1 MDRARILIADEDEV
15 LTRTVSWLLREQ
27 GYETAVADRGN
38 DHREGG
44 DWVLA
49 ALAAH
54 RPDLLVIDI
63 LMRETDGYALLQR
76 INADER
82 WRDMPVLVVS
92 ALPAEEAAAHLLSL
106 GATDFISK
114 PFHVRELLAR
124 IRAQLRIRHELLH
137 ARSAL
142 RSTEVELQ
150 RARAEA
156 ESRRKIVD
164 ILHEVTGDFSSEEL
178 YQILVRRVARALD
191 ISHCSLVL
199 ARPGDRTG
207 VVAAAY
213 EAPGLA
219 RLEIQLERY
228 PEIRA
233 ALETGEPVL
242 IEDLDESALYNDV
255 RLDWAATGTMV
266 PFRSVVALP
275 FRLDGEQAG
284 VIFLRTLL
292 DEPPLGRADVEFADT
307 VVRAAVAAIRRAQLI
322 EAARA
327 DKARLEVLALTD
339 PLTQTHN
346 RRALMDRLSAEVER
360 ARRYALHLSMLMVD
374 LDHFKAV
381 NDSYGH
387 VIGDDVLRGV
397 SRVLQREARAV
408 DVVAR
413 FGGEEFVI
421 VLPET
426 AEEGAVALAERIR
439 ARVAETPPVPGGEYG
454 WLRVTVSI
462 GVATIPSP
470 RVNSPEDLIALAD
483 EALYRAKARGRNCV
497 CT

>member
-1 MDRARILIADEDEV
+1 MDRPRILIADEDDV
-15 LTRTVSWLLREQ
+15 LARTISWLLKEQ
-27 GYETAVADRGN
+27 GFDVTVTL
-38 DHREGG
+38 GG
-44 DWVLA
+44 ERLLE
-49 ALAAH
+49 ALAEH
-54 RPDLLVIDI
+54 EPDLLMFDVM
-63 LMRETDGYALLQR
+63 MRGVDGYDLLHR
-76 INADER
+76 INADPR

-92 ALPAEEAAAHLLSL
+92 ALPTDEATARLLSL
-106 GATDFISK
+106 GATDFVSK

-124 IRAQLRIRHELLH
+124 IRMQLRVRQELLH

-142 RSTEVELQ
+142 RSTEVELD
-150 RARAEA
+150 RVRTEA
-156 ESRRKIVD
+156 ENRRKIVD

-178 YQILVRRVARALD
+178 YHILVRRVARALD

-199 ARPGDRTG
+199 ARPGDQVG

-219 RLEIQLERY
+219 HLEIRLERY

-242 IEDLDESALYNDV
+242 IEDVDASALYNDV
-255 RLDWAATGTMV
+255 RLDWAAAGTLV
-266 PFRSVVALP
+266 PYRSVVALP

-292 DEPPLGRADVEFADT
+292 DEAPLATSDVEFADT
-307 VVRAAVAAIRRAQLI
+307 VVGAGVAAIRRAQMI
-322 EAARA
+322 ESTRA
-327 DKARLEVLALTD
+327 DKARFEVLALTD

-346 RRALMDRLSAEVER
+346 RRALMERLTSELER
-360 ARRYALHLSMLMVD
+360 ARRYALHLSVLMVD
-374 LDHFKAV
+374 LDHFKAI

-387 VIGDDVLRGV
+387 VVGDEVLRGV

-413 FGGEEFVI
+413 FGGEEFVV

-426 AEEGAVALAERIR
+426 GEDGAVALAERIR
-439 ARVAETPPVPGGEYG
+439 ARVEETPPVTGGEYG

-462 GVATIPSP
+462 GVATVPSP
-470 RVNSPEDLIALAD
+470 RVNSPEELIAVAD
-483 EALYRAKARGRNCV
+483 EALYRAKAQGRNRV
-497 CT
+497 CS

>member
-1 MDRARILIADEDEV
+1 MDRPRILIADEDDV
-15 LTRTVSWLLREQ
+15 LARTISWLLKEQ
-27 GYETAVADRGN
+27 GFDVTVTL
-38 DHREGG
+38 GG
-44 DWVLA
+44 ERLLE
-49 ALAAH
+49 ALAEH
-54 RPDLLVIDI
+54 EPDLLMFDVM
-63 LMRETDGYALLQR
+63 MRGVDGYDLLHR
-76 INADER
+76 INADPR

-92 ALPAEEAAAHLLSL
+92 ALPTDEATARLLSL
-106 GATDFISK
+106 GATDFVSK

-124 IRAQLRIRHELLH
+124 IRMQLRVRQELLH

-142 RSTEVELQ
+142 RSTEVELD
-150 RARAEA
+150 RVRTEA
-156 ESRRKIVD
+156 ENRRKIVD

-178 YQILVRRVARALD
+178 YHILVRRVARALD

-199 ARPGDRTG
+199 ARPGDQVG

-219 RLEIQLERY
+219 HLEIRLERY

-242 IEDLDESALYNDV
+242 IEDVDASALYNDV
-255 RLDWAATGTMV
+255 RLDWAAAGTLV
-266 PFRSVVALP
+266 PYRSVVALP

-292 DEPPLGRADVEFADT
+292 DEAPLATSDVEFADT
-307 VVRAAVAAIRRAQLI
+307 GVRAAVAAIRRAQMI
-322 EAARA
+322 ESTRA
-327 DKARLEVLALTD
+327 DKARFEVLALTD

-346 RRALMDRLSAEVER
+346 RRALMERLTSELER
-360 ARRYALHLSMLMVD
+360 ARRYALHLSVLMVD
-374 LDHFKAV
+374 LDHFEAI
-381 NDSYGH
+381 NESYGH
-387 VIGDDVLRGV
+387 VVGDEVLRGV

-413 FGGEEFVI
+413 FGGEEFVV

-426 AEEGAVALAERIR
+426 GEDGAVALAERIR
-439 ARVAETPPVPGGEYG
+439 ARVEETPPVTGGEYG

-462 GVATIPSP
+462 GVATVPSP
-470 RVNSPEDLIALAD
+470 RVNSPEELIAVAD
-483 EALYRAKARGRNCV
+483 EALYRAKAQGRNRV
-497 CT
+497 CS

>member
-1 MDRARILIADEDEV
+1 MDRPRILIADEDDV
-15 LTRTVSWLLREQ
+15 LARTISWLLKEQ
-27 GYETAVADRGN
+27 GFDVTVTL
-38 DHREGG
+38 GG
-44 DWVLA
+44 ERVLE
-49 ALAAH
+49 ALAEH
-54 RPDLLVIDI
+54 EPDLLMFDVM
-63 LMRETDGYALLQR
+63 MRGVDGYDLLHR
-76 INADER
+76 INADPR

-92 ALPAEEAAAHLLSL
+92 ALPTDEATARLLSL
-106 GATDFISK
+106 GATDFVSK

-124 IRAQLRIRHELLH
+124 IRMQLRVRQELLH

-142 RSTEVELQ
+142 RSTEVELD
-150 RARAEA
+150 RVRAEA
-156 ESRRKIVD
+156 ENRRKIVD

-178 YQILVRRVARALD
+178 YHILVRRVARALD

-199 ARPGDRTG
+199 ARPGDQVG

-219 RLEIQLERY
+219 HLEIRLERY

-242 IEDLDESALYNDV
+242 IEDVDASALYNDV
-255 RLDWAATGTMV
+255 RLDWAAAGTLV
-266 PFRSVVALP
+266 PYRSVVALP

-292 DEPPLGRADVEFADT
+292 DEAPLATSDVEFADT
-307 VVRAAVAAIRRAQLI
+307 VVRAAVAAIRRAQMI
-322 EAARA
+322 ESTRA
-327 DKARLEVLALTD
+327 DKARFEVLALTD

-346 RRALMDRLSAEVER
+346 RRALMERLTSELER
-360 ARRYALHLSMLMVD
+360 ARRYALHLSVLMVD
-374 LDHFKAV
+374 LDHFKAI

-387 VIGDDVLRGV
+387 VVGDEVLRGV

-413 FGGEEFVI
+413 FGGEEFVV

-426 AEEGAVALAERIR
+426 GEDGAVALAERIR
-439 ARVAETPPVPGGEYG
+439 ARVEETPPVTGGEYG

-462 GVATIPSP
+462 GVATVPSP
-470 RVNSPEDLIALAD
+470 RVNSPEELIAVAD
-483 EALYRAKARGRNCV
+483 EALYRAKAQGRNRV
-497 CT
+497 CS

>member
-1 MDRARILIADEDEV
+1 MDRARILIADEDDV
-15 LTRTVSWLLREQ
+15 LARTISWLLKEQ
-27 GYETAVADRGN
+27 GFDVTVTL
-38 DHREGG
+38 GG
-44 DWVLA
+44 ERVLD
-49 ALAAH
+49 ALVEH
-54 RPDLLVIDI
+54 EPDLLMFDVM
-63 LMRETDGYALLQR
+63 MRGVDGYDLLHR
-76 INADER
+76 INADPR

-92 ALPAEEAAAHLLSL
+92 AMPTDEATARLLSL
-106 GATDFISK
+106 GATDFVSK

-124 IRAQLRIRHELLH
+124 IRMQLRVRQELVH

-142 RSTEVELQ
+142 RSTEVELD
-150 RARAEA
+150 RVRAEA
-156 ESRRKIVD
+156 ENRRKIVD

-178 YQILVRRVARALD
+178 YHILVRRVARALD

-199 ARPGDRTG
+199 ARPGDQVG

-219 RLEIQLERY
+219 HLEIRLERY

-242 IEDLDESALYNDV
+242 IEDVDASALYNDV
-255 RLDWAATGTMV
+255 RLDWAAAGTLV
-266 PFRSVVALP
+266 PYRSVVALP

-292 DEPPLGRADVEFADT
+292 DEASLGRPDVEFADT
-307 VVRAAVAAIRRAQLI
+307 VVRAAVAAIRRAQMI
-322 EAARA
+322 ESTRA
-327 DKARLEVLALTD
+327 DKARFEVLALTD

-346 RRALMDRLSAEVER
+346 RRALMERLTSELER
-360 ARRYALHLSMLMVD
+360 ARRYALHLSVLMVD
-374 LDHFKAV
+374 LDHFKAI

-387 VIGDDVLRGV
+387 VVGDEVLRGV

-408 DVVAR
+408 DIVAR
-413 FGGEEFVI
+413 FGGEEFVV

-426 AEEGAVALAERIR
+426 GEEGAVALAERIR
-439 ARVAETPPVPGGEYG
+439 ARVEETPPVTGGEYG

-462 GVATIPSP
+462 GVATVPST
-470 RVNSPEDLIALAD
+470 RVNSPEELIAVAD
-483 EALYRAKARGRNCV
+483 EALYRAKAQGRNRV
-497 CT
+497 CS

>member
-1 MDRARILIADEDEV
+1 MDRARILIADEDEA
-15 LTRTVSWLLREQ
+15 LTRTVAWLLREQ
-27 GYETAVADRGN
+27 GYDVAVAP
-38 DHREGG
+38 GG
-44 DWVLA
+44 ARVIEL
-49 ALAAH
+49 LEAH
-54 RPDLLVIDI
+54 APDLLMIDVQ
-63 LMRETDGYALLQR
+63 MRAVDGYDLLRR
-76 INADER
+76 INADAR
-82 WRDMPVLVVS
+82 WHDVPVLVVS
-92 ALPAEEAAAHLLSL
+92 ALPADEAMTQLLSL

-124 IRAQLRIRHELLH
+124 IRVQLRIRQELLH

-142 RSTEVELQ
+142 KSTQVELT

-156 ESRRKIVD
+156 ESRRKMVD

-191 ISHCSLVL
+191 ISHCSLIL
-199 ARPGDRTG
+199 ARPGDETG
-207 VVAAAY
+207 IVAAAY
-213 EAPGLA
+213 EAPGLT
-219 RLEIQLERY
+219 RLEVRLDRY
-228 PEIRA
+228 PEIQS

-242 IEDLDESALYNDV
+242 IEDVDQSPLYNDV

-266 PFRSVVALP
+266 PFRSVIALP
-275 FRLDGEQAG
+275 FQLDGEQAG

-292 DEPPLGRADVEFADT
+292 DEPPLGHSDVEFADT
-307 VVRAAVAAIRRAQLI
+307 VVRAAVAAIRRAQMI
-322 EAARA
+322 ESTRA

-346 RRALMDRLSAEVER
+346 RRALMERLTAELER
-360 ARRYALHLSMLMVD
+360 ARRYALQLSMLMID

-387 VIGDDVLRGV
+387 VVGDEVLRGV
-397 SRVLQREARAV
+397 SRILQREARAV

-413 FGGEEFVI
+413 FGGEEFVV

-426 AEEGAVALAERIR
+426 GEEGAMALAERIR
-439 ARVAETPPVPGGEYG
+439 SRVAETPPLSGGEYG

-483 EALYRAKARGRNCV
+483 EALYRAKAQGRNRV
-497 CT
+497 CS

>member
-1 MDRARILIADEDEV
+1 MDRARILIADEDDV
-15 LTRTVSWLLREQ
+15 LARTISWLLKEQ
-27 GYETAVADRGN
+27 GFDVTVTL
-38 DHREGG
+38 GG
-44 DWVLA
+44 ERLLE
-49 ALAAH
+49 ALAEH
-54 RPDLLVIDI
+54 EPDLLMFDVM
-63 LMRETDGYALLQR
+63 MRGVDGYDLLHR
-76 INADER
+76 INADPR

-92 ALPAEEAAAHLLSL
+92 ALPTDEATARLLSL
-106 GATDFISK
+106 GATDFVSK

-124 IRAQLRIRHELLH
+124 IRMQLRVRQELLH

-142 RSTEVELQ
+142 RSTEVELD
-150 RARAEA
+150 RVRTEA
-156 ESRRKIVD
+156 ENRRKIVD

-178 YQILVRRVARALD
+178 YHILVRRVARALD

-199 ARPGDRTG
+199 ARPGDQVG

-219 RLEIQLERY
+219 HLEIRLERY

-242 IEDLDESALYNDV
+242 IEDVDASALYNDV
-255 RLDWAATGTMV
+255 RLDWAAAGTLV
-266 PFRSVVALP
+266 PYRSVVALP

-292 DEPPLGRADVEFADT
+292 DEAPLATSDVEFADT
-307 VVRAAVAAIRRAQLI
+307 VVRAAVAAIRRAQMI
-322 EAARA
+322 ESTRA
-327 DKARLEVLALTD
+327 DKARFEVLALTD

-346 RRALMDRLSAEVER
+346 RRALMERLTSELER
-360 ARRYALHLSMLMVD
+360 ARRYALHLSVLMVD
-374 LDHFKAV
+374 LDHFKAI

-387 VIGDDVLRGV
+387 VVGDEVLRGV

-413 FGGEEFVI
+413 FGGEEFVV

-426 AEEGAVALAERIR
+426 GEDGAVALAERIR
-439 ARVAETPPVPGGEYG
+439 ARVEETPPVTGGEYG

-462 GVATIPSP
+462 GVATVPSP
-470 RVNSPEDLIALAD
+470 RVNSPEELIAVAD
-483 EALYRAKARGRNCV
+483 EALYRAKAQGRNRV
-497 CT
+497 CS

>member
-1 MDRARILIADEDEV
+1 MDRPRILIADEDDV
-15 LTRTVSWLLREQ
+15 LARTISWLLKEQ
-27 GYETAVADRGN
+27 GFDVTVTL
-38 DHREGG
+38 GG
-44 DWVLA
+44 ERLLE
-49 ALAAH
+49 ALAEH
-54 RPDLLVIDI
+54 EPDLLMFDVM
-63 LMRETDGYALLQR
+63 MRGVDGYDLLHR
-76 INADER
+76 INADPR

-92 ALPAEEAAAHLLSL
+92 ALPTDEATARLLSL
-106 GATDFISK
+106 GATDFVSK

-124 IRAQLRIRHELLH
+124 IRMQLRVRQELLH

-142 RSTEVELQ
+142 RSTEVELD
-150 RARAEA
+150 RVRTEA
-156 ESRRKIVD
+156 ENRRKIVD

-178 YQILVRRVARALD
+178 YHILVRRVARALD

-199 ARPGDRTG
+199 ARPGDQVG

-219 RLEIQLERY
+219 HLEIRLERY

-242 IEDLDESALYNDV
+242 IEDVDASALYNDV
-255 RLDWAATGTMV
+255 RLDWAAAGTLV
-266 PFRSVVALP
+266 PYRSVVALP

-292 DEPPLGRADVEFADT
+292 DEAPLATSDVEFADT
-307 VVRAAVAAIRRAQLI
+307 VVRAAVAAIRRAQMI
-322 EAARA
+322 ESTRA
-327 DKARLEVLALTD
+327 DKARFEVLALTD

-346 RRALMDRLSAEVER
+346 RRALMERLTSELER
-360 ARRYALHLSMLMVD
+360 ARRYALHLSVLMVD
-374 LDHFKAV
+374 LDHFKAI

-387 VIGDDVLRGV
+387 VVGDEVLRGV

-413 FGGEEFVI
+413 FGGEEFVV

-426 AEEGAVALAERIR
+426 GEDGAVALAERIR
-439 ARVAETPPVPGGEYG
+439 ARVEETPPVTGGEYG

-462 GVATIPSP
+462 GVATVPSP
-470 RVNSPEDLIALAD
+470 RVNSPEELIAVAD
-483 EALYRAKARGRNCV
+483 EALYRAKAQGRNRV
-497 CT
+497 CS

>member
-1 MDRARILIADEDEV
+1 MDRARILIADEDDV
-15 LTRTVSWLLREQ
+15 LARTISWLLKEQ
-27 GYETAVADRGN
+27 GYDVTVTL
-38 DHREGG
+38 GG
-44 DWVLA
+44 ERLLE
-49 ALAAH
+49 ALTEQE
-54 RPDLLVIDI
+54 PDLLMFDVM
-63 LMRETDGYALLQR
+63 MRGVDGYDLLHR
-76 INADER
+76 INADPR

-92 ALPAEEAAAHLLSL
+92 ALPTDEATARLLSL
-106 GATDFISK
+106 GATDFVSK

-124 IRAQLRIRHELLH
+124 IRMQLRVRQELLH

-142 RSTEVELQ
+142 RSTEVELD
-150 RARAEA
+150 RVRAEA
-156 ESRRKIVD
+156 ENRRKIVD

-178 YQILVRRVARALD
+178 YHILVRRVARALD

-199 ARPGDRTG
+199 ARPGDQVG

-219 RLEIQLERY
+219 HLEIRLERY

-242 IEDLDESALYNDV
+242 IEDVDASALYNDV
-255 RLDWAATGTMV
+255 RLDWAAAGTLV
-266 PFRSVVALP
+266 PYRSVVALP

-292 DEPPLGRADVEFADT
+292 DEPPLARADVEFADT
-307 VVRAAVAAIRRAQLI
+307 VVRAAVAAIRRAQMI
-322 EAARA
+322 ESTRA
-327 DKARLEVLALTD
+327 DKARFEVLALTD

-346 RRALMDRLSAEVER
+346 RRALMERLTSELER
-360 ARRYALHLSMLMVD
+360 ARRYALHLSVLMVD
-374 LDHFKAV
+374 LDHFKLI

-387 VIGDDVLRGV
+387 VVGDEVLRGV

-413 FGGEEFVI
+413 FGGEEFLV

-426 AEEGAVALAERIR
+426 GEEGAVALAERIR
-439 ARVAETPPVPGGEYG
+439 ARVEETPPVTGGEYG

-462 GVATIPSP
+462 GVATVPSP
-470 RVNSPEDLIALAD
+470 RVNSPEELIAVAD
-483 EALYRAKARGRNCV
+483 EALYRAKAQGRNRV
-497 CT
+497 CS

>member
-1 MDRARILIADEDEV
+1 MDRARILIADEDEA
-15 LTRTVSWLLREQ
+15 LSRTVSWLLREQ
-27 GYETAVADRGN
+27 GYEVAVAP
-38 DHREGG
+38 GG
-44 DWVLA
+44 ARVIESLEA
-49 ALAAH
+49 YA
-54 RPDLLVIDI
+54 PDLLMVDVQ
-63 LMRETDGYALLQR
+63 MREVDGYDLLR
-76 INADER
+76 RVNADTR
-82 WRDMPVLVVS
+82 WHDMPVLVVS
-92 ALPAEEAAAHLLSL
+92 ALPAEEAMTQLLSL

-124 IRAQLRIRHELLH
+124 IRVQLRIRQELLH

-142 RSTEVELQ
+142 KSTQVELT

-156 ESRRKIVD
+156 ESRRKMVD

-191 ISHCSLVL
+191 ISHCSLIL
-199 ARPGDRTG
+199 ARPGDETG
-207 VVAAAY
+207 IVAAAY
-213 EAPGLA
+213 EAPGLT
-219 RLEIQLERY
+219 RLEVRLERY
-228 PEIRA
+228 PEIQS

-242 IEDLDESALYNDV
+242 IEDLDQSALYNDV

-266 PFRSVVALP
+266 PFRSVIALP

-292 DEPPLGRADVEFADT
+292 DEPPLGRSDVEFADT
-307 VVRAAVAAIRRAQLI
+307 VVRAAVAAIRRAQMI
-322 EAARA
+322 ESTRA

-346 RRALMDRLSAEVER
+346 RRALMERLTAELER
-360 ARRYALHLSMLMVD
+360 ARRYALQLSMLMID

-387 VIGDDVLRGV
+387 VVGDEVLRGV
-397 SRVLQREARAV
+397 SRILQREARAV

-413 FGGEEFVI
+413 FGGEEFVV

-426 AEEGAVALAERIR
+426 GEEGAMSLAERIR
-439 ARVAETPPVPGGEYG
+439 SRVAETPPLSGGEYG

-462 GVATIPSP
+462 GVATVPSP

-483 EALYRAKARGRNCV
+483 EALYRAKAQGRNRV
-497 CT
+497 CS

>member
-1 MDRARILIADEDEV
+1 MDRPRILIADEDDV
-15 LTRTVSWLLREQ
+15 LARTISWLLKEQ
-27 GYETAVADRGN
+27 GFDVTVTL
-38 DHREGG
+38 GG
-44 DWVLA
+44 ERLLE
-49 ALAAH
+49 ALAEH
-54 RPDLLVIDI
+54 EPDLLMFDVM
-63 LMRETDGYALLQR
+63 MRGVDGYDLLHR
-76 INADER
+76 INADPR

-92 ALPAEEAAAHLLSL
+92 ALPTDEATARLLSL
-106 GATDFISK
+106 GATDFVSK

-124 IRAQLRIRHELLH
+124 IRMQLRVRQELLH

-142 RSTEVELQ
+142 RSTEVELD
-150 RARAEA
+150 RVRTEA
-156 ESRRKIVD
+156 ENRRKIVD

-178 YQILVRRVARALD
+178 YHILVRRVARALD

-199 ARPGDRTG
+199 ARPGDQVG

-219 RLEIQLERY
+219 HLEIRLERY

-242 IEDLDESALYNDV
+242 IEDVDASALYNDV
-255 RLDWAATGTMV
+255 RLDWAAAGTLV
-266 PFRSVVALP
+266 PYRSVVALP

-292 DEPPLGRADVEFADT
+292 DEAPLATSDVEFSDT
-307 VVRAAVAAIRRAQLI
+307 VVRAAVAAIRRAQMI
-322 EAARA
+322 ESTRA
-327 DKARLEVLALTD
+327 DKARFEVLALTD

-346 RRALMDRLSAEVER
+346 RRALMERLTSELER
-360 ARRYALHLSMLMVD
+360 ARRYALHLSVLMVD
-374 LDHFKAV
+374 LDHFKAI

-387 VIGDDVLRGV
+387 VVGDEVLRGV

-413 FGGEEFVI
+413 FGGEEFVV

-426 AEEGAVALAERIR
+426 GEDGAVALAERIR
-439 ARVAETPPVPGGEYG
+439 ARVEETPPVTGGEYG

-462 GVATIPSP
+462 GVATVPSP
-470 RVNSPEDLIALAD
+470 RVNSPEELIAVAD
-483 EALYRAKARGRNCV
+483 EALYRAKAQGRNRV
-497 CT
+497 CS

>member
-1 MDRARILIADEDEV
+1 MGRARILIADEDDV
-15 LTRTVSWLLREQ
+15 LARTISWLLKEQ
-27 GYETAVADRGN
+27 GFDVTVTL
-38 DHREGG
+38 GG
-44 DWVLA
+44 ERLLE
-49 ALAAH
+49 ALAEH
-54 RPDLLVIDI
+54 EPDLLMFDVM
-63 LMRETDGYALLQR
+63 MRGVDGYDLLHR
-76 INADER
+76 INADPR

-92 ALPAEEAAAHLLSL
+92 ALPTDEATARLLSL
-106 GATDFISK
+106 GATDFVSK

-124 IRAQLRIRHELLH
+124 IRMQLRVRQELLH

-142 RSTEVELQ
+142 RSTEVELD
-150 RARAEA
+150 RVRAEA
-156 ESRRKIVD
+156 ENRRKIVD

-178 YQILVRRVARALD
+178 YHILVRRVARALD

-199 ARPGDRTG
+199 ARPGDQVG

-219 RLEIQLERY
+219 HLEIRLERY

-242 IEDLDESALYNDV
+242 IEDVDASALYNDV
-255 RLDWAATGTMV
+255 RLDWAAAGTLV
-266 PFRSVVALP
+266 PYRSVVALP

-292 DEPPLGRADVEFADT
+292 DEPPLARSDVEFADT
-307 VVRAAVAAIRRAQLI
+307 VVRAAVAAIRRAQMI
-322 EAARA
+322 ESTRA
-327 DKARLEVLALTD
+327 DKARFEVLALTD

-346 RRALMDRLSAEVER
+346 RRALMERLTSELER
-360 ARRYALHLSMLMVD
+360 ARRHALHLSVLMVD
-374 LDHFKAV
+374 LDHFKAI

-387 VIGDDVLRGV
+387 VVGDEVLRGV

-413 FGGEEFVI
+413 FGGEEFLV

-426 AEEGAVALAERIR
+426 GEEGAVALAERIR
-439 ARVAETPPVPGGEYG
+439 ARVEETPPVTGGEYG

-462 GVATIPSP
+462 GVATVPSP
-470 RVNSPEDLIALAD
+470 RVNSPEELIAVAD
-483 EALYRAKARGRNCV
+483 EALYRAKAQGRNRV
-497 CT
+497 CS

>member
-1 MDRARILIADEDEV
+1 MDRARILIADEDDV
-15 LTRTVSWLLREQ
+15 LARTISWLLKEQ
-27 GYETAVADRGN
+27 GFDVTVTL
-38 DHREGG
+38 GG
-44 DWVLA
+44 ERLLE
-49 ALAAH
+49 ALTEQE
-54 RPDLLVIDI
+54 PDLLMFDVM
-63 LMRETDGYALLQR
+63 MRGVDGYDLLHR
-76 INADER
+76 INADPR

-92 ALPAEEAAAHLLSL
+92 ALPTDEATARLLSL
-106 GATDFISK
+106 GATDFVSK

-124 IRAQLRIRHELLH
+124 IRMQLRVRQELLH

-142 RSTEVELQ
+142 RSTEVELD
-150 RARAEA
+150 RVRAEA
-156 ESRRKIVD
+156 ENRRKIVD

-178 YQILVRRVARALD
+178 YHILVRRVARALD

-199 ARPGDRTG
+199 ARPGDQVG

-219 RLEIQLERY
+219 HLEIRLERY

-242 IEDLDESALYNDV
+242 IEDVDASALYNDV
-255 RLDWAATGTMV
+255 RLDWAAAGTLV
-266 PFRSVVALP
+266 PYRSVVALP

-292 DEPPLGRADVEFADT
+292 DEPPLARADVEFADT
-307 VVRAAVAAIRRAQLI
+307 VVRAAVAAIRRAQMI
-322 EAARA
+322 ESTRA
-327 DKARLEVLALTD
+327 DKARFEVLALTD

-346 RRALMDRLSAEVER
+346 RRALMERLTSELER
-360 ARRYALHLSMLMVD
+360 ARRYALHLSVLMVD
-374 LDHFKAV
+374 LDHFKLI

-387 VIGDDVLRGV
+387 VVGDEVLRGV

-413 FGGEEFVI
+413 FGGEEFLV

-426 AEEGAVALAERIR
+426 GEEGAVALAERIR
-439 ARVAETPPVPGGEYG
+439 ARVEETPPVTGGEYG

-462 GVATIPSP
+462 GVATVPSP
-470 RVNSPEDLIALAD
+470 RVNSPEELIAVAD
-483 EALYRAKARGRNCV
+483 EALYRAKAQGRNRV
-497 CT
+497 CS

>member
-1 MDRARILIADEDEV
+1 L
-15 LTRTVSWLLREQ
+15 
-27 GYETAVADRGN
+27 
-38 DHREGG
+38 H
-44 DWVLA
+44 
-49 ALAAH
+49 
-54 RPDLLVIDI
+54 
-63 LMRETDGYALLQR
+63 R
-76 INADER
+76 INADPR

-92 ALPAEEAAAHLLSL
+92 ALPTDEATARLLSL
-106 GATDFISK
+106 GATDFVSK

-124 IRAQLRIRHELLH
+124 IRMQLRARQELLH

-142 RSTEVELQ
+142 RSTEVELD
-150 RARAEA
+150 RVRAEA
-156 ESRRKIVD
+156 ENRRKIVD

-178 YQILVRRVARALD
+178 YHILVRRVARALD

-199 ARPGDRTG
+199 ARPGDQVG

-219 RLEIQLERY
+219 HLEIRLERY

-242 IEDLDESALYNDV
+242 IEDVDASALYNDV
-255 RLDWAATGTMV
+255 RLDWAAAGTLV
-266 PFRSVVALP
+266 PYRSVVALP

-292 DEPPLGRADVEFADT
+292 DEPPLARADVEFADT
-307 VVRAAVAAIRRAQLI
+307 VIRAAVAAIRRAQMI
-322 EAARA
+322 ESTRA
-327 DKARLEVLALTD
+327 DKARFEVLALTD

-346 RRALMDRLSAEVER
+346 RRALMERLTSELER
-360 ARRYALHLSMLMVD
+360 ARRYALHLSVLMVD
-374 LDHFKAV
+374 LDHFKAI

-387 VIGDDVLRGV
+387 VVGDEVLRGV

-413 FGGEEFVI
+413 FGGEEFLV

-426 AEEGAVALAERIR
+426 GEEGAVALAERIR
-439 ARVAETPPVPGGEYG
+439 ARVEETPPVTGGEYG

-462 GVATIPSP
+462 GVATVPSP
-470 RVNSPEDLIALAD
+470 RVNSPEELIAVAD
-483 EALYRAKARGRNCV
+483 EALYRAKAQGRNRV
-497 CT
+497 CS

>member
-1 MDRARILIADEDEV
+1 MDRARILIADEDDV
-15 LTRTVSWLLREQ
+15 LARTISWLLKEQ
-27 GYETAVADRGN
+27 GFDVTVTL
-38 DHREGG
+38 GG
-44 DWVLA
+44 ERLLG
-49 ALAAH
+49 ALAEH
-54 RPDLLVIDI
+54 EPDLLMFDVM
-63 LMRETDGYALLQR
+63 MRGVDGYDLLHR
-76 INADER
+76 INADPR

-92 ALPAEEAAAHLLSL
+92 ALPTDEATARLLSL
-106 GATDFISK
+106 GATDFVSK

-124 IRAQLRIRHELLH
+124 IRMQLRVRQELLH

-142 RSTEVELQ
+142 RSTEVELD
-150 RARAEA
+150 RVRAEA
-156 ESRRKIVD
+156 ENRRKIVD

-178 YQILVRRVARALD
+178 YHILVRRVARALD

-199 ARPGDRTG
+199 ARPGDQVG

-219 RLEIQLERY
+219 HLEIRLERY

-242 IEDLDESALYNDV
+242 IEDVDASALYNDV
-255 RLDWAATGTMV
+255 RLDWAAAGTLV
-266 PFRSVVALP
+266 PYRSVVALP

-292 DEPPLGRADVEFADT
+292 DEPPLARSDVEFADT
-307 VVRAAVAAIRRAQLI
+307 VVRAAVAAIRRAQMI
-322 EAARA
+322 ESTRA
-327 DKARLEVLALTD
+327 DKARFEVLALTD

-346 RRALMDRLSAEVER
+346 RRALMERLTSELER
-360 ARRYALHLSMLMVD
+360 ARRYALHLSVLMVD
-374 LDHFKAV
+374 LDHFKAI

-387 VIGDDVLRGV
+387 VVGDEVLRGV

-413 FGGEEFVI
+413 FGGEEFLV

-426 AEEGAVALAERIR
+426 GEEGAVALAERIR
-439 ARVAETPPVPGGEYG
+439 ARVEETPPVTGGEYG

-462 GVATIPSP
+462 GVATVPSP
-470 RVNSPEDLIALAD
+470 RVNSPEELIAVAD
-483 EALYRAKARGRNCV
+483 EALYRAKAQGRNRV
-497 CT
+497 CS

>member
-1 MDRARILIADEDEV
+1 MDRARILIADEDDV
-15 LTRTVSWLLREQ
+15 LARTISWLLKEQ
-27 GYETAVADRGN
+27 GFDVTVTL
-38 DHREGG
+38 GG
-44 DWVLA
+44 ERVLE
-49 ALAAH
+49 ALAEH
-54 RPDLLVIDI
+54 EPDLLMFDVM
-63 LMRETDGYALLQR
+63 MRGVDGYDLLHR
-76 INADER
+76 INADPR

-92 ALPAEEAAAHLLSL
+92 AMPTDEATARLLSL
-106 GATDFISK
+106 GATDFVSK

-124 IRAQLRIRHELLH
+124 IRMQLRVRQELLH

-142 RSTEVELQ
+142 RSTEVELD
-150 RARAEA
+150 RVRLEA
-156 ESRRKIVD
+156 ENRRKIVD

-178 YQILVRRVARALD
+178 YHILVRRVARALD

-199 ARPGDRTG
+199 ARPGDQVG

-219 RLEIQLERY
+219 HLEIRLERY

-242 IEDLDESALYNDV
+242 IEDVDASALYNDV
-255 RLDWAATGTMV
+255 RLDWAAAGTLV
-266 PFRSVVALP
+266 PYRSVVALP

-292 DEPPLGRADVEFADT
+292 DEASLGRADVEFADT
-307 VVRAAVAAIRRAQLI
+307 VVRAAVAAIRRAQMI
-322 EAARA
+322 ESTRA
-327 DKARLEVLALTD
+327 DKARFEVLALTD

-346 RRALMDRLSAEVER
+346 RRALMERLTSELER
-360 ARRYALHLSMLMVD
+360 ARRYALHLSVLMVD
-374 LDHFKAV
+374 LDHFKAI

-387 VIGDDVLRGV
+387 VVGDEVLRGV

-413 FGGEEFVI
+413 FGGEEFVV

-426 AEEGAVALAERIR
+426 GEEGAVALAERIR
-439 ARVAETPPVPGGEYG
+439 ARVEETPPVTGGEYG

-462 GVATIPSP
+462 GVATVPST
-470 RVNSPEDLIALAD
+470 RVNSPEELIAVAD
-483 EALYRAKARGRNCV
+483 EALYRAKAQGRNRV
-497 CT
+497 CS

>member
-1 MDRARILIADEDEV
+1 MDRARILIADEDEA
-15 LTRTVSWLLREQ
+15 LSRTVSWLLREQ
-27 GYETAVADRGN
+27 GYEVAVAP
-38 DHREGG
+38 GG
-44 DWVLA
+44 ARVIESLE
-49 ALAAH
+49 AH
-54 RPDLLVIDI
+54 APDLLMVDVQ
-63 LMRETDGYALLQR
+63 MREVDGYDLLR
-76 INADER
+76 RVNADAR
-82 WRDMPVLVVS
+82 WHDMPVLVVS
-92 ALPAEEAAAHLLSL
+92 ALPAEEAMTQLLSL

-124 IRAQLRIRHELLH
+124 IRVQLRIRQELLH

-142 RSTEVELQ
+142 KSTQVELT

-156 ESRRKIVD
+156 ESRRKMVD

-191 ISHCSLVL
+191 ISHCSLIL
-199 ARPGDRTG
+199 ARPGDETG
-207 VVAAAY
+207 IVAAAY
-213 EAPGLA
+213 EAPGLT
-219 RLEIQLERY
+219 RLEVRLERY
-228 PEIRA
+228 PEIQS

-242 IEDLDESALYNDV
+242 IEDVDQSALYNDV
-255 RLDWAATGTMV
+255 RLEWAATGTMV
-266 PFRSVVALP
+266 PFRSVIALP

-292 DEPPLGRADVEFADT
+292 DEPPLGRSDVEFADT
-307 VVRAAVAAIRRAQLI
+307 VVRAAVAAIRRAQMI
-322 EAARA
+322 ESTRA

-346 RRALMDRLSAEVER
+346 RRALMERLTAELER
-360 ARRYALHLSMLMVD
+360 ARRYALQLSMLMID

-387 VIGDDVLRGV
+387 VVGDEVLRGV
-397 SRVLQREARAV
+397 SRILQREARAV

-413 FGGEEFVI
+413 FGGEEFVV

-426 AEEGAVALAERIR
+426 GEEGAMSLAERIR
-439 ARVAETPPVPGGEYG
+439 SRVAETPPLAGGEYG

-483 EALYRAKARGRNCV
+483 EALYRAKAQGRNRV
-497 CT
+497 CS